1 MPVPR
6 LRDSSRLITHE
17 LYPLGLIPDDII
29 RRISQYIVYLL
40 ATGRK
45 DMTGDEWGD
54 GFAYAIGGTHLASP
68 LGIADVVYGNQAWT
82 CKTVKNPNPF
92 TAQNIRLISGRNNV
106 NYSYGITDAFADIQD
121 TGQKVL
127 EIWNG
132 RVQIA
137 MDNFNPVR
145 TIVLVRS
152 NDMKEFTIFEEQCVM
167 HPANQ
172 FHWVQNQNDNFIG
185 QLGNETRFTWQPDGS
200 QFTIHT
206 KVPDSAIKFRVKK
219 PSSIN
224 IKDMLE
230 LVGFDDS
237 WVDII

>member
-1 MPVPR
+1 MPGPR
-6 LRDSSRLITHE
+6 LRDSSRLITYE

-54 GFAYAIGGTHLASP
+54 GFAYAIGGTHLSSP
-68 LGIADVVYGNQAWT
+68 LGIADVVYGNQAWS
-82 CKTVKNPNPF
+82 CKTVKNNNPF

-106 NYSYGITDAFADIQD
+106 NYSYGITDPFEDIQD

-137 MDNFNPVR
+137 LDHFNPVR
-145 TIVLVRS
+145 TVVIVRS
-152 NDMKEFTIFEEQCVM
+152 PDMKEFTIFEEQCVM
-167 HPANQ
+167 YPSNQ
-172 FHWVQNQNDNFIG
+172 YQWSQNQNDNFIG
-185 QLGNETRFTWQPDGS
+185 QLGGETRFTWQPDGS